1 MRIKLRRLVCLGLI
15 VCVAISFLPFTFRGD
30 DDDDG
35 DDDYD
40 DDETRENAIQ
50 RHLRREREMLA
61 SQLRHKQQLLAKG
74 AKKVG
79 GMLRGTRKKKEAHRG
94 DDDDASA
101 GSVHDDPGN
110 PNGDDD
116 DDDEDDGPEDD
127 KVALFWN
134 HDAFEK
140 ERVPARAFHLG
151 GGAPLDDDD
160 EDDLRRIREG
170 REDRRFVAEPS
181 VPVDPGEDLARK
193 ARWAKTLEAQGRWGG
208 AYLGNGVLS
217 PAALAKQARALFEKR
232 CRREDSD

>member
-79 GMLRGTRKKKEAHRG
+79 GMLRGTRKKKEAHQV

-101 GSVHDDPGN
+101 ESVHDDPGN

-116 DDDEDDGPEDD
+116 GDDDEDDGPEDD

-232 CRREDSD
+232 CRRDSD

>member
-50 RHLRREREMLA
+50 RHLRREREMFA

-79 GMLRGTRKKKEAHRG
+79 GMLRGTRKKKEAHQA

-101 GSVHDDPGN
+101 ESVHDDPGN

-116 DDDEDDGPEDD
+116 
-127 KVALFWN
+127 
-134 HDAFEK
+134 
-140 ERVPARAFHLG
+140 
-151 GGAPLDDDD
+151 DDDD

-181 VPVDPGEDLARK
+181 VPVDPGEDLARR

-232 CRREDSD
+232 CRRE